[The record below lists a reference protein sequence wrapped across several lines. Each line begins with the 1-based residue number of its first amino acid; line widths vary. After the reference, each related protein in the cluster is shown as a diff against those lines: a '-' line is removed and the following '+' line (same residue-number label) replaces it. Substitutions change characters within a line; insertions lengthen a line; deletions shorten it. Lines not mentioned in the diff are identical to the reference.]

1 MGKKDTLTKEY
12 MADNHI
18 FADAFNYFM
27 FDGGNVIHAEDL
39 RERDSTEMAI
49 TYERNQKISPVQKD
63 RDHLKMA
70 LVKYDDIATYL
81 LLGIESQSEIHY
93 AMPVKNMVYDALRY
107 TRQVEDTAKANRR
120 SLKEKGMNESDF
132 SEKKMTSGEY
142 LYGFRK
148 RDHLIPVITVVIYFG
163 ADEWDAPRSLHEMF
177 DEDSKAFLSLVP
189 DYKLN
194 IIAPANM
201 TNDEINKFRTELR
214 EVLLFVKYSKDKA
227 QLAGLLADDEGFKN
241 LDRKTAQLINV
252 LTHSDLKV
260 EESEGDGKVCIAWEG
275 IKADIRE
282 AVRPEVREEV
292 WPEVKEEVREEVI
305 AEVREEV
312 RAELIVSL
320 LKSKLLSYEQ
330 ISDVTRMPVSELK
343 NLELAG

>member
-39 RERDSTEMAI
+39 WERDSTEMAI
-49 TYERNQKISPVQKD
+49 TYERNQKISPVQK
-63 RDHLKMA
+63 
-70 LVKYDDIATYL
+70 
-81 LLGIESQSEIHY
+81 
-93 AMPVKNMVYDALRY
+93 N
-107 TRQVEDTAKANRR
+107 
-120 SLKEKGMNESDF
+120 
-132 SEKKMTSGEY
+132 
-142 LYGFRK
+142 

-282 AVRPEVREEV
+282 AVRPEV
-292 WPEVKEEVREEVI
+292 KEEVREEVR

-312 RAELIVSL
+312 RAEVKAELEAEVRNKVEAELIVSL

-330 ISDVTRMPVSELK
+330 ISDMTRMPVSELK